1 MEITEIRLP
10 ARKLGTKANFEHD
23 KAIAKKAPKG
33 VVPKIRGAYVREKKI
48 GKYHYRYLVKSY
60 RIDHKIRQKALRYLG
75 IQKECLLGCINQ
87 SKHSTLTIEY

>member
-1 MEITEIRLP
+1 MLEITEIRPP

-48 GKYHYRYLVKSY
+48 GKDHYRYLVKSY
-60 RIDHKIRQKALRYLG
+60 RINCKIKQKGLRYLG
-75 IQKECLLGCINQ
+75 IKRNLL
-87 SKHSTLTIEY
+87 